1 MSRNTVAK
9 FPSASKAI
17 PAAIA
22 LLVLSLHAN
31 AQTAP
36 ASDKPADTAAAKP
49 VTKADDKS
57 AAKPAADSQAQAGAL
72 QTVTVVSE
80 RQTNRVDRQVYDIK
94 NDASTAGASI
104 GDVLNNVPSV
114 NVDPNGT
121 VRLRGSEKVTVLVDG
136 KPTAQLQGENRA
148 AAINALPAENY
159 ESVQVINNPGAEF
172 GNEAGGGPILNL
184 ISRRYTKPGGN
195 GSMAGTVGPSG
206 RHSAFANGSYSSGYA
221 SVNGTLNIRRD
232 GNDTD
237 TDEVRDRIDPVT
249 KADSRLHQE
258 AHRHGI
264 QDFLQAG
271 VGGRYNYSE
280 TDTVTGSV
288 SFSKRSNDASSNE
301 HFTDYRT
308 GQSPVVDYGTRR
320 KTSGD
325 ALNHELVAGWERRF
339 PTDGESIKVDL
350 RRSNNNNNN
359 DTSTAYQPNL
369 MPATGAPTLRNYAQN
384 AETRIRMT
392 DLSSDYTTPMGGG
405 LLTAGGRWQKTSQDF
420 DYRYLFADNGSL
432 DTRRSN
438 LFLLDQTVL
447 AAYGTFE
454 MPINKVWSFKS
465 GMRVEHT
472 DLDLNQATTAIQA
485 TNKYTNYLP
494 SLFLTYKLDPNTNI
508 RLSYADRISRP
519 NAGDLNPF
527 INYANDYYV
536 TSGNP
541 RLHPVKLHSLELG
554 YETRIMGLMP
564 VSARGYLR
572 REGDVITDR
581 RVFISDTALLTTKDN
596 IGDRRSGGVEF
607 SVMGM
612 IPPNMKVG
620 GFTLPS
626 IRFMF
631 NGNYGF
637 IEQDSVGVTGLTGQ
651 KRRTPSLGLQGG
663 GQWQIT
669 PTDVMT
675 FMAFHQGRLL
685 QGEGYREPFGMFN
698 LAYEHK
704 FDPRLSL
711 NIRANDVLRST
722 DQKTRISTDTLID
735 RTDTRINQRRLY
747 IGLRYTFGGTTGN
760 DAVRNALQS
769 AGVNMDSQVAKDAM
783 RMVQNQQQMEKD
795 VQAKAEK
802 EKAEQAAK
810 AAQQAQPATPAQ
822 PQPPAQQ

>member
-1 MSRNTVAK
+1 MPSTTVAK
-9 FPSASKAI
+9 IPSACKAI
-17 PAAIA
+17 PTAIA
-22 LLVLSLHAN
+22 LLVLSLNVH

-36 ASDKPADTAAAKP
+36 ASDKPADASTVKP
-49 VTKADDKS
+49 VSKADEKTSTKA
-57 AAKPAADSQAQAGAL
+57 PADASQQAGTM

-121 VRLRGSEKVTVLVDG
+121 VRLRGSERVTVLVDG

-184 ISRRYTKPGGN
+184 ISRRYTKPGGT
-195 GSMAGTVGPSG
+195 GSMAGTVGPNG

-221 SVNGTLNIRRD
+221 SVNGTLNVRRD

-237 TDEVRDRIDPVT
+237 TDQVRDRIDPVT
-249 KADSRLHQE
+249 KAVSRLHQDV
-258 AHRHGI
+258 HRHGI
-264 QDFLQAG
+264 NSFVQAG

-288 SFSKRSNDASSNE
+288 SVSKRGNDGSQNE

-308 GQSPVVDYGTRR
+308 GQSAVVDYFTRR
-320 KTSGD
+320 KSTGD
-325 ALNHELVAGWERRF
+325 ALNHEFVTGWERRF
-339 PTDGESIKVDL
+339 ATDGKSLKVDL
-350 RRSNNNNNN
+350 RHSSNNNTN
-359 DTSTAYQPNL
+359 DTGTVYQPTL
-369 MPATGAPTLRNYAQN
+369 LPATYGPRLSNYTQN
-384 AETRIRMT
+384 AETQVRMT
-392 DLSSDYTTPMGGG
+392 DLSSDFTNPIAGG
-405 LLTAGGRWQKTSQDF
+405 LLSTGGRWQKTSQSF
-420 DYRYLFADNGSL
+420 DNRYLFSDNGSL
-432 DTRRSN
+432 DGNRTN
-438 LFLLDQTVL
+438 LFELDQTVV
-447 AAYGTFE
+447 AAYGTYE
-454 MPINKVWSFKS
+454 RPLSKAWSFKG
-465 GMRVEHT
+465 GMRVERT
-472 DLDLNQATTAIQA
+472 DLDLNQVSTAIKA
-485 TNKYTNYLP
+485 SNKYTNYLP

-527 INYANDYYV
+527 INYSNDYYV

-541 RLHPVKLHSLELG
+541 SLHPVKMHSLELG

-581 RVFISDTALLTTKDN
+581 RVFLNDITVLTTKDN

-637 IEQDSVGVTGLTGQ
+637 IEQDSVGAIGLTGG
-651 KRRTPSLGLQGG
+651 KRRTPALQLQGG

-669 PTDVMT
+669 PADVLT
-675 FMAFHQGRLL
+675 FMTFHQGRLL
-685 QGEGYREPFGMFN
+685 SGEGYREPFGTFN

-704 FDPRLSL
+704 FNPRLSL

-722 DQKTRISTDTLID
+722 DQKFRVATDTLLD
-735 RTDTRINQRRLY
+735 RTDTRVHQRRLY
-747 IGLRYTFGGTTGN
+747 LGLRYTFGGVTGN

-769 AGVNMDSQVAKDAM
+769 AGVNMDSQAAKDAM

-795 VQAKAEK
+795 VQAKAAEK
-802 EKAEQAAK
+802 AK
-810 AAQQAQPATPAQ
+810 AAEAEKAQPAPA
-822 PQPPAQQ
+822 PAAPVNSPA